1 MPNAG
6 NVTAAKANVAGA
18 VFSAVFGTS
27 LPVTPNESLA
37 SAFKDLGFVSQDG
50 VTNSTNIE
58 STTVKEWGGNTV
70 LTIQTSKD
78 DQFKLKLLETKNV
91 EALKE
96 VFGQNNVSVAG
107 NGLITIVA
115 NASEQAYR
123 SYVID
128 MSLSDGGLKRIV
140 LPKAKVSSIG
150 DITYTASDAAN
161 FDLTFDTAPD
171 GSGNTH
177 YEYILPGSGSGSHIE
192 KLITDTF
199 EGDGSET
206 EFTLTETPVSAVTVT
221 VDGAAASGVTVSGT
235 TLTFASAPAND
246 AAITARYTYVE

>member
-6 NVTAAKANVAGA
+6 NVTAGKANVAGA
-18 VFSAVFGTS
+18 IFSAIFGTT

-37 SAFKDLGFVSQDG
+37 SAFKDLGYVSQDG

-58 STTVKEWGGNTV
+58 STKVKEWNGNTV
-70 LTIQTSKD
+70 LTILTSKD
-78 DQFKLKLLETKNV
+78 DQFKTKLLETKNV

-96 VFGQNNVSVAG
+96 VFGQSNVTVAG
-107 NGLITIVA
+107 NGLITIVSNA
-115 NASEQAYR
+115 NEQEYR

-140 LPKAKVSSIG
+140 LPKAKISSIG
-150 DITYTASDAAN
+150 DITYTASDATN

-177 YEYILPGSGSGSHIE
+177 YEYILPGSGSSGHIE
-192 KLITDTF
+192 KLITDNF
-199 EGDGSET
+199 EGDGT
-206 EFTLTETPVSAVTVT
+206 KTTFTLTETPVSAVTVT

-235 TLTFASAPAND
+235 TLAFASAPANE
-246 AAITARYTYVE
+246 AEITARYTYVE

>member
-6 NVTAAKANVAGA
+6 NVTAGKPSIAGA
-18 VFSAVFGTS
+18 IFTAVFGTA

-37 SAFKDLGFVSQDG
+37 SAFKDLGYVTQDG

-58 STTVKEWGGNTV
+58 STTIKEWGGKTV

-78 DQFKLKLLETKNV
+78 DKFKTKLLESKNV
-91 EALKE
+91 DALKE

-107 NGLITIVA
+107 NGLISIVA
-115 NASEQAYR
+115 NADEQDYR

-128 MSLSDGGLKRIV
+128 MCLSDGGLHRIV

-150 DITYTASDAAN
+150 DITYTASNAVN

-177 YEYILPGSGSGSHIE
+177 YEYILPGSGSGAHVE

-199 EGDGSET
+199 EGDGTET
-206 EFTLTETPVSAVTVT
+206 DFTLTETPVSAVTVT

-235 TLTFASAPAND
+235 TLTFASAPANE
-246 AAITARYTYVE
+246 AAITARYTYVD